1 MNRIL
6 IAFFALLVASCGAQE
21 TAQPPLAGAAIGGPF
36 RLVNQQGRAVTDA
49 DLKGKYTLIYFGY
62 TYCPDVCP
70 TDMARIGQGL
80 KQFEEKDA
88 QRGAKVQPV
97 FVTIDPQR
105 DTQAVVGEFVANF
118 HPRFIGLTGS
128 PDAIAETLKAYRVY
142 ATREGEGPDYLMNHS
157 ANAYL
162 FDPQGQP
169 MVLIGSDQDA
179 ASIAAD
185 LDRWVS

>member
-6 IAFFALLVASCGAQE
+6 TALFALFLASCGAQE
-21 TAQPPLAGAAIGGPF
+21 AAKPPLEGSAIGGSF
-36 RLVNQQGRAVTDA
+36 SLVDQNGHAVTDA
-49 DLKGKYTLIYFGY
+49 DLKGEYALIYFGY

-80 KQFEEKDA
+80 KQFEAKDPKRA
-88 QRGAKVQPV
+88 AKVQPV
-97 FVTIDPQR
+97 FVTIDPER

-128 PDAIAETLKAYRVY
+128 PEAIAEALKAYRVF

-162 FDPQGQP
+162 FSPEGKP
-169 MVLIGSDQDA
+169 MLLIGSDQDA